1 MCRCLAE
8 DANQRESLLRFYGK
22 WRTYHSL
29 GLLGVHGLA
38 LYVFGW
44 GWTVQQ
50 LTGGGPTVV
59 AGADLLILLP
69 FLTGLILSWFFF
81 YDAERALHRLDISG
95 TSPFWRRGAYVA
107 FHVRLN
113 LALIFLPI
121 LLLILMRAVRFLG
134 FGAQEPTPLIALL
147 VGIVPALIVFLSLP
161 WVLRLLL
168 GLKPLPD
175 SPLRQQLLATARRLN
190 FRFSNIL
197 LWNTRQG
204 VVNAMVVGLFPWP
217 RYVLL
222 TDRLLAEMS
231 SEEVEAVFGHEIGHV
246 KHYHMA
252 FYFGFLSLSL
262 LSLWMIWCLLALNIP
277 FFSRIDA
284 MIQTL
289 VPVFL
294 LGIYI
299 FLVFGFLSRRC
310 ERQADIFGC
319 RAVSCQRRQC
329 NGHDADTVLSPKGRG
344 LCPTGILTFI
354 EALEKVARL
363 NGMSRD
369 RPGWLQS
376 WQHSTIACRVA
387 FLQRLLEDPS
397 LARRF
402 QRRVTLVKW
411 SLLLVVGAI
420 LALVIGSNWNSFQEP
435 GDLSAHPNRVH
446 PDSPAT

>member
-1 MCRCLAE
+1 
-8 DANQRESLLRFYGK
+8 
-22 WRTYHSL
+22 
-29 GLLGVHGLA
+29 
-38 LYVFGW
+38 
-44 GWTVQQ
+44 
-50 LTGGGPTVV
+50 
-59 AGADLLILLP
+59 
-69 FLTGLILSWFFF
+69 
-81 YDAERALHRLDISG
+81 
-95 TSPFWRRGAYVA
+95 
-107 FHVRLN
+107 
-113 LALIFLPI
+113 
-121 LLLILMRAVRFLG
+121 
-134 FGAQEPTPLIALL
+134 
-147 VGIVPALIVFLSLP
+147 
-161 WVLRLLL
+161 
-168 GLKPLPD
+168 
-175 SPLRQQLLATARRLN
+175 
-190 FRFSNIL
+190 
-197 LWNTRQG
+197 
-204 VVNAMVVGLFPWP
+204 
-217 RYVLL
+217 
-222 TDRLLAEMS
+222 
-231 SEEVEAVFGHEIGHV
+231 
-246 KHYHMA
+246 
-252 FYFGFLSLSL
+252 
-262 LSLWMIWCLLALNIP
+262 
-277 FFSRIDA
+277 
-284 MIQTL
+284 L

-435 GDLSAHPNRVH
+435 ADLSAHPNRVH